1 MKQNYEILLAQA
13 SLGGRGWAKRFI
25 FILLLRFPTCR
36 FAGKMVCLR
45 SKKIFPLFTMEYK
58 KVYTRAE
65 LDELIAWFT
74 ERAERLPASCDLLP
88 GVHVADMQ
96 QFLLAER
103 AMIELHHDNPTYGG
117 TFWLLFRL
125 RDKLQA
131 EGLE

>member
-1 MKQNYEILLAQA
+1 M
-13 SLGGRGWAKRFI
+13 
-25 FILLLRFPTCR
+25 
-36 FAGKMVCLR
+36 FAV
-45 SKKIFPLFTMEYK
+45 KKIFSLSTMEYK